1 MSEKKLRNVIAENP
15 LLILFLGACPAMGA
29 TTTVLGAVGMGVA
42 ALVVMVLSGIVIAAL
57 KKAIPQ
63 CARIPA
69 YVIIITGFVSII
81 QMLMNAFL
89 PDIYQMLGIYLTVA
103 AVDLLIFGVAEDAA
117 KGGVGAAVA
126 DAVKTG
132 LRFLVVLAVMGII
145 REVLGEGSF
154 AGMEI
159 PFLADHNIPVL
170 TMAPGGFIVFSFMT
184 AVISKLHKAPKLEG
198 KGAACAAAGIA
209 CCCGCEKEEVEQ

>member
-42 ALVVMVLSGIVIAAL
+42 ALVVMLLSGIVIAAL
-57 KKAIPQ
+57 KKAIPE

-69 YVIIITGFVSII
+69 VVIIVTGFVSIV

-89 PDIYQMLGIYLTVA
+89 PEIYQMLGIYVAVA
-103 AVDLLIFGVAEDAA
+103 AVDLLIFGTGEDAG
-117 KGGVGAAVA
+117 KGSVGTAVA
-126 DAVKTG
+126 DALKTG

-159 PFLADHNIPVL
+159 PFLADYTIPVL
-170 TMAPGGFIVFSFMT
+170 TMAPGGFIIYSIVA
-184 AVISKLHKAPKLEG
+184 AVISKLHKNPALEG

-209 CCCGCEKEEVEQ
+209 CCCNKEEVEQ